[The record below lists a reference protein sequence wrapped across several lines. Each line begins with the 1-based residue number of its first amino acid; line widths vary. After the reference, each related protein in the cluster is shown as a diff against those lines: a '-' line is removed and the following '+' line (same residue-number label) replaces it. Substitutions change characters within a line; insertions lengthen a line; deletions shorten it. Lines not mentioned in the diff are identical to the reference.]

1 MSSRPWV
8 FVQNRGEVS
17 NMSKYWFVNNQ
28 GSWAQT
34 FLIRENLP
42 FQGRLALVFC
52 FDQGWSLRMGV

>member
-1 MSSRPWV
+1 MSSHPCV
-8 FVQNRGEVS
+8 FVQNRSEVS
-17 NMSKYWFVNNQ
+17 NMSEYWFVNNQ

-52 FDQGWSLRMGV
+52 FDQG